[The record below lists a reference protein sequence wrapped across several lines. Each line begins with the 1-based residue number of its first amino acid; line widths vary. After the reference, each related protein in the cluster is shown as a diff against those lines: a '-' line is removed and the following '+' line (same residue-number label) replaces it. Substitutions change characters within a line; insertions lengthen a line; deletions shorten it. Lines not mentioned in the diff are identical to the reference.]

1 MEKKFDGI
9 VAATISVRIDYQTL
23 EDIVVTAL
31 EGGIGWWAC
40 LDDTTPEWD
49 PDLCDVPK
57 SEYAARLVANG
68 GKIQFFDETGEWG
81 ADDEP
86 KCPWIVDSDIVT
98 QGIMRYLESDGGTNI
113 LTDGKLDSTKIDAEV
128 ASDIFQFGIFGEC
141 VFG

>member
-1 MEKKFDGI
+1 METKFERI
-9 VAATISVRIDYQTL
+9 VGATISVRVDYQTL
-23 EDIVVTAL
+23 DDIVVTAL

-57 SEYAARLVANG
+57 SEYAARLIANG
-68 GKIQFFDETGEWG
+68 GEIQLFDETGDWG
-81 ADDEP
+81 KDDEP
-86 KCPWIVDSDIVT
+86 QCPWKVDAETIT
-98 QGIMRYLESDGGTNI
+98 RGIRMYLESESGTNI
-113 LTDGKLDSTKIDAEV
+113 LSDGELDLAKIDADV